1 MLSLELKCIKIVLV
15 WCGIFARGELHI
27 SCLVCWESLLFHGA
41 CVKSS
46 PESPE
51 DVLGCACCPPQWSC
65 PVISCSHSTAGV
77 LCPLLFLFV
86 CVCISWLM
94 MDMEN
99 ENGVWEL
106 LFGVLVRS
114 ESSNGILAQ
123 LVQWNVHPAYE
134 EMNGC
139 LRWTLFLHFQV
150 S

>member
-1 MLSLELKCIKIVLV
+1 MCLLPSPAILPWDLLQPLNCRGSVPSPVLV
-15 WCGIFARGELHI
+15 L
-27 SCLVCWESLLFHGA
+27 
-41 CVKSS
+41 
-46 PESPE
+46 
-51 DVLGCACCPPQWSC
+51 
-65 PVISCSHSTAGV
+65 
-77 LCPLLFLFV
+77 

-94 MDMEN
+94 MHIEN

-106 LFGVLVRS
+106 LFGVLVLS

-139 LRWTLFLHFQV
+139 L